1 MSLWMLI
8 VLFGLIK
15 VPLAGLMLWLP
26 FRNDE
31 AMRPAEETRSDSS
44 EDDGGSRTLPG
55 GPRDPHPRRPSPRP
69 PLPPT
74 GGARRDPHGT
84 PAPSSPPRIRTAG
97 TRVKRV
103 SGV

>member
-31 AMRPAEETRSDSS
+31 AMRTAEETRSDSS

-55 GPRDPHPRRPSPRP
+55 GPRDPHPRRPFPRP
-69 PLPPT
+69 PLPCA
-74 GGARRDPHGT
+74 GGARRDPHGSPT
-84 PAPSSPPRIRTAG
+84 PPSPPRVRTGGA
-97 TRVKRV
+97 RPRRISNV
-103 SGV
+103 

>member
-31 AMRPAEETRSDSS
+31 AMRATDDASPDTS
-44 EDDGGSRTLPG
+44 EDEGGSHILPG
-55 GPRDPHPRRPSPRP
+55 GPLDPHPRRPSPHA
-69 PLPPT
+69 PT
-74 GGARRDPHGT
+74 GGARRDPHGS
-84 PAPSSPPRIRTAG
+84 PASTSPRRVRTGDARSRR
-97 TRVKRV
+97 TSDV
-103 SGV
+103 

>member
-31 AMRPAEETRSDSS
+31 AMRATGDASTDTS

-55 GPRDPHPRRPSPRP
+55 GPQDHHPHRPSPRP
-69 PLPPT
+69 RTPT
-74 GGARRDPHGT
+74 GGARRDPHSA
-84 PAPSSPPRIRTAG
+84 PAPASPRRLRTGGARSRRITS
-97 TRVKRV
+97 V
-103 SGV
+103 

>member
-15 VPLAGLMLWLP
+15 VPLAGVMLWLP

-31 AMRPAEETRSDSS
+31 AMRATDDASPDTPEG
-44 EDDGGSRTLPG
+44 DGGSRTLPG
-55 GPRDPHPRRPSPRP
+55 GPHDPHPHRPFPRP
-69 PLPPT
+69 PHAST
-74 GGARRDPHGT
+74 GGARRDPHGS
-84 PAPSSPPRIRTAG
+84 PAPASPRRVRTGDVRSRRI
-97 TRVKRV
+97 